1 MKNIN
6 RFYLW
11 IIVGVFLITNIVW
24 IISMVAV
31 RDAEYEKEKEQ
42 RQLYQEQVDR
52 LSYIVSLSAGMAV
65 LRKENKNIKD
75 FDPLLQEIVD
85 QIVVN
90 VIVNSIYEFDGKNIV
105 KFDLL
110 DKTFKNLVD
119 DKLIDSNKLIK
130 PLGINE
136 GEGNYRISHNL
147 YSSNE
152 NIVKKIVTIDEC
164 RKFQKWFHDKI
175 MNQTEKD

>member
-1 MKNIN
+1 MKNVTK
-6 RFYLW
+6 FYLW
-11 IIVGVFLITNIVW
+11 IIVGVFLTTNIVW

-42 RQLYQEQVDR
+42 RQMYQEQVDR

-65 LRKENKNIKD
+65 LRKENKNIRD
-75 FDPLLQEIVD
+75 FDPLLQEIID
-85 QIVVN
+85 QIIVN

-105 KFDLL
+105 KFDIL

-119 DKLIDSNKLIK
+119 DKLIDLNKLTK
-130 PLGINE
+130 PLGVNE
-136 GEGNYRISHNL
+136 DEGNYKISHNL
-147 YSSNE
+147 YSFNG
-152 NIVKKIVTIDEC
+152 NIVKSTVTIDEC

-175 MNQTEKD
+175 VNQTEDD